1 MGVLAGD
8 WALAS
13 MWLTVSFGRVG
24 FDVPWKCP
32 GGVRVS
38 VTGAVWARDELWVR
52 SVHRQYEAYRW
63 EHGWG
68 GEAGTSLEQR
78 WGVM

>member
-13 MWLTVSFGRVG
+13 LWLTVSFGRVG

-32 GGVRVS
+32 GGLRVS
-38 VTGAVWARDELWVR
+38 VTGAVWARDEL
-52 SVHRQYEAYRW
+52 
-63 EHGWG
+63 
-68 GEAGTSLEQR
+68 
-78 WGVM
+78 